1 MKYEVR
7 YYSRSGNVKAIA
19 EAVAQELEVEAV
31 SVDQPQ
37 AMITQTTDVLFIG
50 GALYAYGLDE
60 HLKTYLNAL
69 DGSLIHKAVIFSSTW
84 ISRHSIELIRKAL
97 MDKGIETI
105 EEAFYVRGKPS
116 AEQLK
121 QAKEFAR
128 KYR

>member
-37 AMITQTTDVLFIG
+37 ALITQTTDVLFIG

>member
-19 EAVAQELEVEAV
+19 EAIAQELEVEAV
-31 SVDQPQ
+31 SVDQSQ
-37 AMITQTTDVLFIG
+37 AMITETTDVLFIG

-60 HLKTYLNAL
+60 HLKKYLKEL

-105 EEAFYVRGKPS
+105 EETFYVRGKPS

-121 QAKEFAR
+121 QAKEFTR

>member
-19 EAVAQELEVEAV
+19 EAIAQELEVEAV

-37 AMITQTTDVLFIG
+37 ALITEAADVLFIG

-97 MDKGIETI
+97 MDKGIETV
-105 EEAFYVRGKPS
+105 EETFYVRGKPS

-128 KYR
+128 KYS

>member
-19 EAVAQELEVEAV
+19 EAIAQELEVEAV
-31 SVDQPQ
+31 SVDQQ
-37 AMITQTTDVLFIG
+37 KALISETADVLFIG

-116 AEQLK
+116 SEQLK